1 MASVA
6 THTIVRNVAL
16 IGHGHVGKTSL
27 TDMLLYKAGVTDRLG
42 SVDQGTSLLDV
53 DDEERNHK
61 LSTSA
66 HLSHFTHHDLR
77 INLIDTPGYPEFMG
91 HVISALSAVET
102 AVLAIDSYKGI
113 EPNTRKSFALA
124 GQLGLARMIVL
135 TKCEC
140 ENIDFDLL
148 LTEIKAAFGERCVL
162 MNVPVGIG
170 SDFEDVVSTIHL
182 PDEIP
187 EGVLRS
193 PQQCHQELVE
203 DSVEA
208 DEELL
213 MQYLDGEEIE
223 GELLNRAV
231 RAGVRAGL
239 LIPIFCTSVMRD
251 IGVSQFMDGLA
262 DYAIPPDALK
272 RYITLPDGTHQELDY
287 SEDAPLVA
295 QVFKQQVDPYVS
307 KLSYIRV
314 FSGVLK
320 KEKQLHDTRTKESL
334 KIHQLFDMQGHEHQ
348 PVEQAFP
355 GDLVAAVKVDD
366 LKVGDTIS
374 DGSLAIQL
382 PPMNFPTPMV
392 GLAVE
397 PKTRADQQKISGALH
412 KIEDE
417 DPTFTV
423 SRDEQ
428 THEIV
433 IHGLSELHLSIIE
446 ERLKERDHVEIITH
460 QPKIPY
466 RETVTGKAEGS
477 YRHKKQSGGSGQ
489 FAEVHMRVFPLSRD
503 VDPEE
508 YFTKENFS
516 HLRAYHYDK
525 TQNFAF
531 LDCISGGSIPNQF
544 IPAVEKGVRE
554 RLANGVLGGYPMQDI
569 GIELFFGK
577 DHPVDS
583 NETAFRLA
591 ASHCLQEIAQQ
602 ASPVLLEPIVS
613 MEISVPEENMGDVN
627 GDLNSRRGQ
636 VVGVDPAIG
645 GMQVIRACAPLAEV
659 TKYARVLQG
668 ITGGQGTFSM
678 ELSHYEQVPYAEQK
692 KILAARSENEG

>member
-27 TDMLLYKAGVTDRLG
+27 TDMLLYKAGMTDRLG
-42 SVDQGTSLLDV
+42 SVDQGTSLMDV
-53 DDEERNHK
+53 DSEERNHK

-66 HLSHFTHHDLR
+66 HLSHFTHHNMR

-102 AVLAIDSYKGI
+102 AVLAIDSHKGI
-113 EPNTRKSFALA
+113 EPNTRKSFELA

-140 ENIDFDLL
+140 ENIDFELL
-148 LTEIKAAFGERCVL
+148 LSEIKTAFGDRCVL

-170 SDFEDVVSTIHL
+170 PDFSDVVSTIHL
-182 PDEIP
+182 PDQIP
-187 EGVLRS
+187 EGVLLS
-193 PQQCHQELVE
+193 PEQSHKELVE

-208 DEELL
+208 DEEL
-213 MQYLDGEEIE
+213 MMKYLEGEEIE

-231 RAGVRAGL
+231 RCGVRAGL
-239 LIPIFCTSVMRD
+239 LIPIFCTSVVRE
-251 IGVSQFMDGLA
+251 IGVTQFMDGLA

-272 RYITLPDGTHQELDY
+272 RYVTLADGTHQELDQ

-314 FSGVLK
+314 FSGTLK
-320 KEKQLHDTRTKESL
+320 KEKQLYDTRTKESL

-348 PVEQAFP
+348 AVEQALP
-355 GDLVAAVKVDD
+355 GDLVAAVKVDN

-374 DGSLAIQL
+374 DGSMSIQL

-466 RETVTGKAEGS
+466 RETITGKAEGS

-489 FAEVHMRVFPLSRD
+489 FAEVHMRVSHLSRD
-503 VDPEE
+503 FDPEE
-508 YFTKENFS
+508 YFTRDNFS

-525 TQNFAF
+525 SQNFAF

-554 RLANGVLGGYPMQDI
+554 RLAAGVLGGYPIQDI
-569 GIELFFGK
+569 CIELFFGK

-591 ASHCLQEIAQQ
+591 GSHCLKQIALE

-613 MEISVPEENMGDVN
+613 MEISVPEENMGDIN

-636 VVGVDPAIG
+636 VVGIEPAVG
-645 GMQVIRACAPLAEV
+645 GMQIIKARAPLAEV

-678 ELSHYEQVPYAEQK
+678 ELSHYEPVPYPEQK
-692 KILAARSENEG
+692 KILANGSVDSE